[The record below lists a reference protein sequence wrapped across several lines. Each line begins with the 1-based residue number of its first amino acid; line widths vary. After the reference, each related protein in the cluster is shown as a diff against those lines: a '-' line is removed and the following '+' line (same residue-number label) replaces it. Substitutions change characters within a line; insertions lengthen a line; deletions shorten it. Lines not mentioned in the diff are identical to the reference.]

1 MILVL
6 RIIFLQK
13 NRKAK
18 KNKVKL
24 KAIVTQIQKAIQ
36 MILQIVIAVTIVTPI
51 LIVSRR
57 EEGGKNQSRM
67 Q

>member
-6 RIIFLQK
+6 RIIFLRK
-13 NRKAK
+13 NRKTK

-36 MILQIVIAVTIVTPI
+36 MILQIVIAATIVTPI

>member
-13 NRKAK
+13 NRKTK

-57 EEGGKNQSRM
+57 EEGGKNQSRT